1 MWARY
6 IEIESEFVAQYLGEL
21 SKVEGNQSK
30 AWVLLKDI
38 QALSNRLSFQI
49 LKNVPVSRQRTTP
62 AHAHP
67 CKTCQAPFNLKL

>member
-6 IEIESEFVAQYLGEL
+6 IDIESEFVAQYLGEL

-38 QALSNRLSFQI
+38 
-49 LKNVPVSRQRTTP
+49 
-62 AHAHP
+62 
-67 CKTCQAPFNLKL
+67 